1 MVYPDLASI
10 HTAFP
15 NVEES
20 KLGHDLAYS
29 AMLTKLPSGLL
40 GLVLASLGAAYM
52 STISTHLN
60 WGSSYIVNDFYKQQI
75 NKNASEREL
84 VNIGR
89 ISTVILMVFSA
100 ILALFLTNAM
110 QLFSI
115 ILMFGAGTG
124 LIFILR
130 WFWWRINA
138 WSEIAAMFSSG
149 IVSILF
155 LVFDAELFSG
165 PEAILPSWSTFPLV
179 VLITTIIWLLVT
191 YLTPPEENGV
201 LYSFYKQTQP
211 GGPGWKRIITE
222 AQRDDVLIVDKK
234 EKWTVPAGI
243 LAMVLGCLLVYGC
256 LFATGNWI
264 YGNYTLAIA
273 LTVMVAICAF
283 LLIRVWNS
291 MKSDIL

>member
-1 MVYPDLASI
+1 
-10 HTAFP
+10 
-15 NVEES
+15 
-20 KLGHDLAYS
+20 
-29 AMLTKLPSGLL
+29 
-40 GLVLASLGAAYM
+40 
-52 STISTHLN
+52 
-60 WGSSYIVNDFYKQQI
+60 
-75 NKNASEREL
+75 
-84 VNIGR
+84 
-89 ISTVILMVFSA
+89 
-100 ILALFLTNAM
+100 
-110 QLFSI
+110 
-115 ILMFGAGTG
+115 MFGAGTG